1 MDLRTKNDIKP
12 LRAYDIYN
20 VKSIGRMHFEHLI
33 DGSWVH
39 KRGGQ
44 KVCKDYAEEEI
55 KELDMKGKEFS

>member
-1 MDLRTKNDIKP
+1 MDLRTTNDIKP

-20 VKSIGRMHFEHLI
+20 VKSIGHMHFEHLI

>member
-1 MDLRTKNDIKP
+1 
-12 LRAYDIYN
+12 
-20 VKSIGRMHFEHLI
+20 MHFEHLI